1 MGTGWEGKQI
11 AISESR
17 GEATMIHGRG
27 DLYVVAKKNIKKH
40 GKRRTQKRGTKDGV
54 LDYDYDEAYKSK
66 EGWGP

>member
-17 GEATMIHGRG
+17 GEASMIHGRG
-27 DLYVVAKKNIKKH
+27 DLYVVVKKH
-40 GKRRTQKRGTKDGV
+40 KETWKEKNTK
-54 LDYDYDEAYKSK
+54 ARN

>member
-27 DLYVVAKKNIKKH
+27 DLYVVVKNKH
-40 GKRRTQKRGTKDGV
+40 KETWKEKNTK
-54 LDYDYDEAYKSK
+54 ARN